1 MPPADLMAGQGS
13 PVHGEMIF
21 SYETGEGEFT
31 IIPTQKH
38 IGRGLRVTAADREN
52 DFRSLIERCNRG
64 DREAWVQFYSLCF
77 PLVSL
82 AVRRTAYSDPE
93 DTEDTIQEV
102 FIHLFKALRAYDPS
116 RSLHAYVLE
125 IARRVA
131 IGRLRNL
138 SAAKR
143 GGLNPG
149 LKRVNA
155 HDCHDGEETVSVE
168 SPHANQEILL
178 MRAQEGHFL
187 RKALGHITEKCRHL
201 LSLRYEQELSYQE
214 IAQATGVKE
223 PTLRVRVQRCL
234 SALGER
240 YSELSSKENGR

>member
-1 MPPADLMAGQGS
+1 
-13 PVHGEMIF
+13 MIF
-21 SYETGEGEFT
+21 SYETGEVKLT

-38 IGRGLRVTAADREN
+38 IRRGLRVPAADGEN
-52 DFRSLIERCNRG
+52 DFRSLIERCNGG
-64 DREAWVQFYSLCF
+64 DREAWAQFYALSF

-82 AVRRTAYSDPE
+82 AVRRSAYSDPE

-102 FIHLFKALRAYDPS
+102 FIQLFKALRVYDPS

-131 IGRLRNL
+131 IGRLRTV

-155 HDCHDGEETVSVE
+155 HDCDDGEETVSVA

-178 MRAQEGHFL
+178 MRAQEEHFL
-187 RKALGHITEKCRHL
+187 RKALVHITEKCRHL
-201 LSLRYEQELSYQE
+201 LSLRYEQELSYKE

-223 PTLRVRVQRCL
+223 PTLRVSVQRCI
-234 SALGER
+234 SALGAR